1 MKSISRNTAV
11 ISVSLSKEVAD
22 KLEKTR
28 SLRGQSRSALI
39 TSLIEK
45 EAEEEA
51 WRQIYKKGREVAQ
64 ELKITSEDDIDRI
77 LHAA

>member
-45 EAEEEA
+45 GEEER
-51 WRQIYKKGREVAQ
+51 RQI
-64 ELKITSEDDIDRI
+64 
-77 LHAA
+77 